1 MICGGAMAT
10 SRILLVEDSSTQALK
25 LQHILEENGFAVT
38 TAKDGAE
45 GLAKAQELRPDII
58 ITDIMMPVMDGY
70 ELCTRVKGDNALRRT
85 PVILLTTLSYPEDI
99 LRGLK
104 CGADNFITKPYE
116 ASHLISRIAYIL
128 ANQKLRQGVTSD
140 MAIEIAF
147 GGQHYLL
154 TSDRIQILDL
164 LLSSFETA
172 VRKNIELEEA
182 NRKLRS
188 AAQTIDKLGELI
200 PICCHCKKIRND
212 KGFWEHLES
221 YCMQHSIVE
230 FTHGLCPDCQ
240 ETVYPELSTQRS
252 PASSVGET
260 PTPGTPKPN

>member
-1 MICGGAMAT
+1 MTKAK
-10 SRILLVEDSSTQALK
+10 ILLVEDSSTQALK
-25 LQHILEENGFAVT
+25 LQHILEESGFSVNM
-38 TAKDGAE
+38 AKDGAE
-45 GLAKAQELRPDII
+45 GMDRVRTSPPDIV

-70 ELCTRVKGDNALRRT
+70 ELCSRIKADEALRRI
-85 PVILLTTLSYPEDI
+85 PVILLTTLSFPEDI
-99 LRGLK
+99 LKGLK

-116 ASHLISRIAYIL
+116 PSHLVSRIEYIL

-147 GGQHYLL
+147 GGQQYVL

-182 NRKLRS
+182 NRKLRE
-188 AAQTIDKLGELI
+188 AAKTIDKLGDLI

-212 KGFWEHLES
+212 KGFWQQLES
-221 YCMQHSIVE
+221 YCLEHSIAE
-230 FTHGLCPDCQ
+230 FTHGLCPKCE
-240 ETVYPELSTQRS
+240 ETLYPELVKERNSADNGRR
-252 PASSVGET
+252 
-260 PTPGTPKPN
+260 PGAPG